1 MGGEGM
7 KLGLIFDGYEPF
19 HEYKC
24 PGQIVA
30 GIHDAGGEAILFTLK
45 KQSLEGY
52 KPPFPLIQVTRWEDL
67 RRFQD
72 IPCFI
77 VYTWISPKYNALIKL
92 LKGMGAKVIVKA
104 DSDGRIG
111 LSVKP
116 KPNFHVLRFL
126 VAPPWWKVPLRFFYP
141 AQRKHD
147 WLKVQQMRDVDALV
161 VESPLAVSNV
171 CAFLIHM
178 GYADLIPKVFFIP
191 NPVTP
196 DIIEPPLPKKENL
209 VVAVGRW
216 DDWLPKNPGLLLET
230 LGRCLPKMKG
240 WKAIIIGQ
248 GKEKLEKRISRD
260 LTQRVMFTGPIP
272 HENVKDYL
280 GRAKIFLSSSRFE
293 GFSIAASE
301 ALALGCTLVG
311 TPLESFSY
319 LVRGGWSG
327 SLATSFDAASLSGA
341 LFYESEAWN
350 RNLRNPEEIAAFWR
364 ERLKRERVGMGYLQV
379 VQEITGEK

>member
-1 MGGEGM
+1 M

-30 GIHDAGGEAILFTLK
+30 GINDAGGEAILFTLK

-67 RRFQD
+67 KRFRD
-72 IPCFI
+72 ISCFI
-77 VYTWISPKYNALIKL
+77 VYTWISPKYNELIEL

-116 KPNFHVLRFL
+116 KPHFHVLRFL
-126 VAPPWWKVPLRFFYP
+126 VAPPRWKVPLRFFYP

-147 WLKVQQMRDVDALV
+147 WLKVKQMRDIDALV
-161 VESPLAVSNV
+161 VESPGAASNI
-171 CAFLIHM
+171 CAFLVRM
-178 GYADLIPKVFFIP
+178 GCADFIPKVFVIP

-196 DIIEPPLPKKENL
+196 DIIETPLPKKENL

-216 DDWLPKNPGLLLET
+216 DDWVQKNPELLLRT
-230 LGRCLPKMKG
+230 LRRCLPEMQG
-240 WKAIIIGQ
+240 WRAVIIGG
-248 GKEKLEKRISRD
+248 GKEKLERWIPRELAQKI
-260 LTQRVMFTGPIP
+260 TFTGLIP
-272 HENVKDYL
+272 HENMKDYL

-319 LVRGGWSG
+319 LVRGGWSR

-341 LFYESEAWN
+341 LLYEYEAWN

-364 ERLKRERVGMGYLQV
+364 ERLKRERVGMEYLQV